1 MATLY
6 NMGHQNFKW
15 RKQLRSRCL
24 IEAQQI
30 SFISAT
36 VAETRH
42 HPIVLFPRRIDPV
55 VQINRKYGDESLATR
70 RDTQRIR
77 LRLVVSCLF
86 QLENQEETKHVESSL
101 VPRLD
106 EGSSPSSSTMY
117 YRTNSD
123 LTRQTSD
130 YQVVP
135 GFLLSNP
142 FDSGPKKD
150 AKRTS
155 PDRVQA
161 LTRH

>member
-1 MATLY
+1 MATLF
-6 NMGHQNFKW
+6 NQGHQNFKW

-42 HPIVLFPRRIDPV
+42 HPIVLFPSRIDRV

-106 EGSSPSSSTMY
+106 EGSSPSSST
-117 YRTNSD
+117 THTD
-123 LTRQTSD
+123 C
-130 YQVVP
+130 
-135 GFLLSNP
+135 
-142 FDSGPKKD
+142 
-150 AKRTS
+150 
-155 PDRVQA
+155 QA
-161 LTRH
+161 LAKVWGKKWGKNSRKMPFGVSSFVYTTIGPFHNEPMTE